1 MELKTICEKFGI
13 GYTAHDVFTAGH
25 INDTNVVSDS
35 DGNKYVVQKINKEVF
50 KKPEELME
58 NIIGVTLF
66 LAEKLKTPRFQGK
79 SKYLRFLS
87 ADDGNYFVIDEKGD
101 YWRCYAFVD
110 NSFSMMRPEKEG
122 DFYES
127 AYAFGVFQQLLCDY
141 PSDKLFETIPDFH
154 NTPKRLQALK
164 DAFEK
169 DSVGRAEGVKEE
181 YLFYT
186 SRESDASVLTDA
198 LERGELGLK
207 VTHNDTKISN
217 VLFDNDTRRGICVI
231 DLDTIMPG
239 LLVNDFGDS
248 IRYGASTGDEDEK
261 DLSKV
266 SISPALFEEYTKGF
280 IDGTE
285 GSLTENEKK
294 YLLWGAK
301 TMTLE
306 CGMRFLTDYL
316 SGDTYFKTDY
326 PEHNLVRSRT
336 HIKLVSDMENKWEE
350 LENIVK
356 KY

>member
-13 GYTAHDVFTAGH
+13 GYSAHDVFTAGH
-25 INDTNVVSDS
+25 INDTNVVSDCG
-35 DGNKYVVQKINKEVF
+35 GNKYVVQKINKTVF
-50 KKPEELME
+50 KKPEELMQ
-58 NIIGVTLF
+58 NIIGVTSF
-66 LAEKLKTPRFQGK
+66 LAEKLKTDKFKGK
-79 SKYLRFLS
+79 SKYLRFLE
-87 ADDGNYFVIDEKGD
+87 ADDGNPFVIDEKGD

-110 NSFSMMRPEKEG
+110 NSFSMLRPEKEG

-154 NTPKRLQALK
+154 NTPKRLLALK
-164 DAFEK
+164 EAFLK
-169 DSVGRAEGVKEE
+169 DSSGRAADVKEDYE
-181 YLFYT
+181 FYV

-198 LERGELGLK
+198 LSRGELSLK

-217 VLFDNDTRRGICVI
+217 VLFDNDTRKGICVI
-231 DLDTIMPG
+231 DLDTIMPA
-239 LLVNDFGDS
+239 LLVKDFGDS
-248 IRYGASTGDEDEK
+248 IRYGASTADEDEK

-266 SISPALFEEYTKGF
+266 SVSSELFEEYTKGF
-280 IDGTE
+280 IAGTE
-285 GSLTENEKK
+285 GTLTENEKK

-326 PEHNLVRSRT
+326 PDHNLVRSRT
-336 HIKLVSDMENKWEE
+336 HIKLVSDMENKWDI